1 MLVPLPPALP
11 IQDQAAFFV
20 DVSEEAL
27 PGIVTTCGSSEKE
40 WILEVNGGGLAL
52 ADFDG
57 DDDLDLVVVD
67 GSTMERVSAGERG
80 FAPRL
85 LLNDGAGH
93 FDPAGEA
100 WFMAGGRWG
109 MGAAV
114 GDVNGDGW
122 PDLLITEWGPD
133 RLFLNQAG
141 AGFLEVTRNAGLGAS
156 AWSTSAAFLD
166 ADRDGDLDLYVARYL
181 EFDPKAIQPAS
192 SGDARWKGHRV
203 MAGPEGLTPSAD
215 AFYLGN
221 GDGTFELASD
231 SSGLGKVK
239 PGYGLGVMTLDVD
252 ADGDTDVYVANDS
265 TPNQLLENQ
274 GDGTFVESGF
284 SRGLAYDGGG
294 REQAGMGIA
303 CAHLAGL
310 EREALFVTNFSG
322 ESNAFYRSSPQRRA
336 YRERSSRYGLSGPSL
351 MKLGWGTGFFD
362 ADLDGNLDL
371 FVLNGHVYPQA
382 ARMGSDTRYAQDDQL
397 FLQSAGGAFVEQRLS
412 GGQPAVSRAGVAG
425 DVDGDGDVD
434 IVALSVEG
442 RVRLLQNRARQ
453 KDMGAWLGVRLIGAN
468 GAEAMG
474 ATVTVEAG
482 GRIQHRRSRTAGGFQ
497 AAAPASLHFGLG
509 KSLTPAKVTIR
520 WPDGTTTLKSDVPCN
535 AWLEVSKESGSA
547 AGGEK

>member
-1 MLVPLPPALP
+1 MFVSLPPALP
-11 IQDQAAFFV
+11 VQDQAALFV
-20 DVSEEAL
+20 DVSNEAL
-27 PGIVTTCGSSEKE
+27 PGIFTTCGSEKKE

-57 DDDLDLVVVD
+57 DNDLDLVVVD
-67 GSTMERVSAGERG
+67 GSTMERVNAGERG
-80 FAPRL
+80 FPPRL

-93 FDPAGEA
+93 FEPAGDA
-100 WFMAGGRWG
+100 WSMAGGRWG

-141 AGFLEVTRNAGLGAS
+141 AGFLEVTESAGLGGS

-166 ADRDGDLDLYVARYL
+166 ANRDGKLDLYVARYL
-181 EFDPKAIQPAS
+181 EFDPETIKPAS

-274 GDGTFVESGF
+274 GDGTFIETGF

-303 CAHLAGL
+303 CAHLAGV

-336 YRERSSRYGLSGPSL
+336 YRDRSSRYGLSGPSL

-362 ADLDGNLDL
+362 ADLDGDLDL

-382 ARMGSDTRYAQDDQL
+382 DRMGSDTRYAQADQL
-397 FLQSAGGAFVEQRLS
+397 FLQSADGVFVEQRLHA
-412 GGQPAVSRAGVAG
+412 GRAVVSRAGVAG

-434 IVALSVEG
+434 IIALPVEG
-442 RVRLLQNRARQ
+442 RVRLLQNQARQ
-453 KDMGAWLGVRLIGAN
+453 KDLGAWLGVRLVGAN

-482 GRIQHRRSRTAGGFQ
+482 GLVQHRRSRTAGGFQ
-497 AAAPASLHFGLG
+497 AATPASLHFGLG
-509 KSLTPAKVTIR
+509 KSVPPAKVTVR
-520 WPDGTTTLKSDVPCN
+520 WPDGTTTLIRDVPCN
-535 AWLEVSKESGSA
+535 AWLEVSKGSGSA

>member
-1 MLVPLPPALP
+1 
-11 IQDQAAFFV
+11 
-20 DVSEEAL
+20 
-27 PGIVTTCGSSEKE
+27 
-40 WILEVNGGGLAL
+40 
-52 ADFDG
+52 
-57 DDDLDLVVVD
+57 
-67 GSTMERVSAGERG
+67 
-80 FAPRL
+80 
-85 LLNDGAGH
+85 
-93 FDPAGEA
+93 
-100 WFMAGGRWG
+100 

-141 AGFLEVTRNAGLGAS
+141 AGFLEVTDSAGLGPS
-156 AWSTSAAFLD
+156 GWSTSAAFLD
-166 ADRDGDLDLYVARYL
+166 ANRDGQLDLYVARYL
-181 EFDPKAIQPAS
+181 EFDPNTITPAS

-274 GDGTFVESGF
+274 GDGTFVETGF

-303 CAHLAGL
+303 CVHLAG
-310 EREALFVTNFSG
+310 EKREALFVTNFSG
-322 ESNAFYRSSPQRRA
+322 ESNALYRSSAQRRA
-336 YRERSSRYGLSGPSL
+336 YRDRSSRYGLSGPSL

-362 ADLDGNLDL
+362 ADLDGDLDI

-382 ARMGSDTRYAQDDQL
+382 DRMGSDTRYAQDDQL
-397 FLQSAGGAFVEQRLS
+397 FLQSADGAFIEQRLH
-412 GGQPAVSRAGVAG
+412 GGRAAVSRAGVAG
-425 DVDGDGDVD
+425 DVDGDGDID
-434 IVALSVEG
+434 LVALSVEG

-453 KDMGAWLGVRLIGAN
+453 ENMGAWLGVRLVGAS
-468 GAEAMG
+468 GAEAVG

-482 GRIQHRRSRTAGGFQ
+482 GRVQRRRSRTAGGFQ
-497 AAAPASLHFGLG
+497 AATPASLHFGLG
-509 KSLTPAKVTIR
+509 KGVTEAKVTIH
-520 WPDGTTTLKSDVPCN
+520 WPDGSTILMREVACN
-535 AWLEVSKESGSA
+535 AWLEVSKESGNA
-547 AGGEK
+547 TGGEK